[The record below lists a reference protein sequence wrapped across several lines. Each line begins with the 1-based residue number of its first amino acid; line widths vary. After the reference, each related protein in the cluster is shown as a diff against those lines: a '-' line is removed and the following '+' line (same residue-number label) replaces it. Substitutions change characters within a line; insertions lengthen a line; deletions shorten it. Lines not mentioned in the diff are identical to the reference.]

1 MSERHPD
8 DRHPMT
14 DVPPSFTHS
23 VLVAAPAARVWRF
36 LTDIGCMKAWMG
48 EPEMALEIATD
59 WTVGAPIVVRGVH
72 HLPFENTG
80 TVLAFEPPMRLAY
93 SHRSSLSR
101 LPDVPESYAVLD
113 FLLQDTAGATAL
125 TLKASGFP
133 TASIHRHLQSYWGS
147 TLEILKRQLEQ
158 AQAPDAPAGPG

>member
-1 MSERHPD
+1 
-8 DRHPMT
+8 MT

-72 HLPFENTG
+72 HLPFENIG
-80 TVLAFEPPMRLAY
+80 TVLAFEPPRRLAY
-93 SHRSSLSR
+93 THRSSLSR
-101 LPDVPESYAVLD
+101 LPEVPESDTRLD
-113 FLLQDTAGATAL
+113 FLLQDTGRAIAL
-125 TLKASGFP
+125 TLTASGFP
-133 TASIHRHLQSYWGS
+133 SASIYRHLQFYWGS
-147 TLEILKRQLEQ
+147 TLEILRRQVEQ
-158 AQAPDAPAGPG
+158 AMEASVGSC